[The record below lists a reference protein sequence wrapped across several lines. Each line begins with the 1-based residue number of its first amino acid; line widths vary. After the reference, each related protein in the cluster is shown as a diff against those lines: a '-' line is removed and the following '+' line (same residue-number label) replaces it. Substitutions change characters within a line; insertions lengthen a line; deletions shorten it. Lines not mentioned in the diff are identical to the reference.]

1 MIVVCMVILT
11 VHSNCQPYMRSRAN
25 WAESLYLLV
34 LCVLAV
40 AQIVPEIVDKHQASV
55 YIPMVLLVIVSIH
68 TIVVFFYKAARF
80 FRGRFSCCACAKDTV
95 VDRRTYEE
103 LENTETTQSFD
114 TEIERRR
121 SVLDTIFRTPAR
133 QQNNG

>member
-40 AQIVPEIVDKHQASV
+40 TQVVPEIVEDKEQASLYV
-55 YIPMVLLVIVSIH
+55 SVVLLGIVSIH
-68 TIVVFFYKAARF
+68 TIVVFFYKAVRF
-80 FRGRFSCCACAKDTV
+80 FRGRFGCCACAEDPV
-95 VDRRTYEE
+95 VDPRGYEE
-103 LENTETTQSFD
+103 LENTQTTQSQD
-114 TEIERRR
+114 TDCKTEEC
-121 SVLDTIFRTPAR
+121 SGYNF
-133 QQNNG
+133 